1 MHHYW
6 ARGDEANMKKHKALE
21 GRADHV
27 SGWMQIRDEWLKRTG
42 SRFDGG
48 YVFVDSFSQVVK
60 IKMWKWFFTIHDA
73 IRYPLRI
80 LDEVTEGGG
89 FDVERSW
96 FEHSLGHNKKA
107 QTLTWTA
114 CLVEKGHPTI
124 QIELSRHNQ
133 AWCNVIVVAVKE

>member
-1 MHHYW
+1 
-6 ARGDEANMKKHKALE
+6 
-21 GRADHV
+21 
-27 SGWMQIRDEWLKRTG
+27 
-42 SRFDGG
+42 
-48 YVFVDSFSQVVK
+48 
-60 IKMWKWFFTIHDA
+60 MWKWFFTIHDA
-73 IRYPLRI
+73 IRYPFRT

-96 FEHSLGHNKKA
+96 FEHSLGDNKKA

-124 QIELSRHNQ
+124 QIELSRNNQ